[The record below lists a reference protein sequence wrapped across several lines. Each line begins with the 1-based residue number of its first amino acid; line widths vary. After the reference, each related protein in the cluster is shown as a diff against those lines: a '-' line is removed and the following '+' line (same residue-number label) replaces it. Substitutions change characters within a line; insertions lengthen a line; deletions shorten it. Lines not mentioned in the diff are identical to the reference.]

1 MGQPWLIPMAGLS
14 QNATTLTRTCIV
26 ADDEIAVRQFVARV
40 LSTVQWDVV
49 AASGGREATA
59 LLASRTCDL
68 LVTDLA
74 MPGGEGIETI
84 RGARRQYPQLK
95 ILAISGAFGK
105 EMLRTAEILGASASL
120 SKPFTAEQLIA
131 VVHALLDTPAQ

>member
-1 MGQPWLIPMAGLS
+1 MAGVS
-14 QNATTLTRTCIV
+14 QNATTVGLTCIV
-26 ADDEIAVRQFVARV
+26 ADDEPGIRQFVARV
-40 LSTVQWDVV
+40 LATAQWEVV
-49 AASGGREATA
+49 PARDGREATA
-59 LLASRTCDL
+59 LLASRACDL

-84 RGARRQYPQLK
+84 RGARRQYPTLK

-120 SKPFTAEQLIA
+120 SKPFTADQLMAA
-131 VVHALLDTPAQ
+131 VQSLLDLPPQ